1 MKEVFKIDS
10 RDEMIRIGTYIGLSA
25 YPNLLITLNG
35 DLGAGKTTLTKGI
48 AKGLEIEEIINS
60 PTFTIMK
67 IHEGRLTL
75 YHMDVYRIT
84 DALTDFELEEYF
96 EDEGVCVVEWAE
108 NVDCL
113 LPDDRLNIT
122 IKDLGDDKREFIMET
137 NNEADTKN
145 KELIEFVKEKFNQTC

>member
-1 MKEVFKIDS
+1 
-10 RDEMIRIGTYIGLSA
+10 MIRIGTYIGLSA

>member
-1 MKEVFKIDS
+1 MIDLGVLIGEV
-10 RDEMIRIGTYIGLSA
+10 A

-48 AKGLEIEEIINS
+48 AKGLGIEEIVNS

-84 DALTDFELEEYF
+84 NAFEDFELEEYF
-96 EDEGVCVVEWAE
+96 EDDGVCVVEWAE
-108 NVDCL
+108 MVDCL
-113 LPDDRLNIT
+113 LPVDRINVS
-122 IKDLGDDKREFIMET
+122 IKDLGSDRRKFMIEA
-137 NNEADTKN
+137 NNEKDTKACDLISYVKN
-145 KELIEFVKEKFNQTC
+145 KFIKKA